1 MGLRIFFISLIIL
14 FNTNLFAAEAGM
26 PQLDSKYWLSQSFW
40 LVLIFLAL
48 YLSLSK
54 FLIPKIRDNLD
65 DREKKIKENLNN
77 AKEFSELAEKK
88 NNEYLNH
95 IANAKK
101 EVIKILTDSK
111 KQLDKNIGQKKQAFE
126 KELEKELLNVE
137 KDILSFKNKSGESI
151 NKIAEEITAKVIEN
165 LTGDKLNNSSI
176 RATVL
181 EISKKKIDKYL

>member
-1 MGLRIFFISLIIL
+1 MREAGILSWTQSIGFTIIL
-14 FNTNLFAAEAGM
+14 VGTN
-26 PQLDSKYWLSQSFW
+26 
-40 LVLIFLAL
+40 FLAL
-48 YLSLSK
+48 YISLSK
-54 FLIPKIRDNLD
+54 FLIPKIKDNLD
-65 DREKKIKENLNN
+65 DREKIKENLDS
-77 AKEFSELAEKK
+77 AKEFSELAEMK
-88 NNEYLNH
+88 NMNTW
-95 IANAKK
+95 ITCKAKK

-181 EISKKKIDKYL
+181 EISKKKIDKYLWL

>member
-1 MGLRIFFISLIIL
+1 M
-14 FNTNLFAAEAGM
+14 
-26 PQLDSKYWLSQSFW
+26 
-40 LVLIFLAL
+40 
-48 YLSLSK
+48 
-54 FLIPKIRDNLD
+54 D